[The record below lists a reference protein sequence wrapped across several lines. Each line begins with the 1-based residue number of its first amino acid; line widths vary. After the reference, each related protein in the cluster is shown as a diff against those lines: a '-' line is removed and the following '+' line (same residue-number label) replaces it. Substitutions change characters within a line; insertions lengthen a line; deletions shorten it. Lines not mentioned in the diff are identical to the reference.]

1 MCSLPRLLLSKLLG
15 CMVLTQSPL
24 ITPRTQ
30 VGQDH
35 TACNVKGENDWIFG
49 VLFEV
54 RCHCI
59 LVWIDV
65 HKGRLACLR
74 KVKQLQQLQPLQER
88 TKQQVDDSR
97 LLQHVVMPEEV
108 HVPLA
113 KWWAT
118 LCKDDRVIV
127 CCPHRSHGLT
137 GKPSNRQNKQ
147 LIEVVTL
154 IQYE

>member
-1 MCSLPRLLLSKLLG
+1 MCT
-15 CMVLTQSPL
+15 CVLTTSAPAFQVTGMHGPYTFTL
-24 ITPRTQ
+24 IM
-30 VGQDH
+30 H
-35 TACNVKGENDWIFG
+35 TCMD
-49 VLFEV
+49 
-54 RCHCI
+54 RCAQRQAS
-59 LVWIDV
+59 L
-65 HKGRLACLR
+65 LA
-74 KVKQLQQLQPLQER
+74 KSEATAATALQER

-154 IQYE
+154 IQYES